1 MQVYGLCGTD
11 IQWRQQGYDLPGT
24 ARFHIG
30 VSDQLTALLANA
42 RHLRNPVRL
51 TIQYVQS
58 ILPKL
63 IVDLGC
69 QLLAA
74 TFDQAGGQIGDDA
87 VLTRCD
93 DLFIGLHFKL

>member
-1 MQVYGLCGTD
+1 MYGLCGTD

-30 VSDQLTALLANA
+30 DSDQLTALLANA

-69 QLLAA
+69 QLLAD